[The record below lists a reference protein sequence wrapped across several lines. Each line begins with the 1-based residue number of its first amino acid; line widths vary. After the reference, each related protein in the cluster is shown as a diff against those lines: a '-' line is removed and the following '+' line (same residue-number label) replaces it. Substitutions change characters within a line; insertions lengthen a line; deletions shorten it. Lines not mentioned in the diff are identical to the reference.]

1 MKTSDR
7 PEVQR
12 FARHV
17 NPRLVA
23 ALGVLGQGRL
33 FTRAQGER
41 LEDHRGNS
49 YLDALAGA
57 GSVALGHHA
66 ERLRIRFERALEEE
80 PWGEHE
86 GPRAHELKARLA
98 ARSGLA
104 AVLLASSGAEAA
116 DAAMRLARASSDR
129 HRLLSLEGASHG
141 LSLAALSLAGDL
153 RPQRPFA
160 PLLPG
165 CQAIPFG
172 DLAALEEALDPDDV
186 AALFLEPIQVEGGLR
201 PLPPGYLAAA
211 RSLCHRH
218 GALLVLDETQTGLGR
233 CGHDFSWQAEGVKP
247 DIMLLGRAL
256 GGSYCA
262 LSAVLTSPAVL
273 ARARRRA
280 PGVAGAGPVA
290 GVNVASAVALELLDA
305 LDSALLRSVQ
315 ERGEE
320 LRRALQERLSRHPLV
335 REVRGRGLLVG
346 VELGLDTQG
355 WKLPLPA
362 SVPPPPLGHWVALE
376 LLEKGV
382 LCQPAAHRPE
392 VLRLAPPLT
401 ISAADVAVLVDRVD
415 LVMQACD
422 GASSVLSALLWRL
435 GRQAR
440 AGWTF

>member
-12 FARHV
+12 YARHV

-49 YLDALAGA
+49 YLDALAGL

-66 ERLRIRFERALEEE
+66 ERLRVRFERALEEE
-80 PWGEHE
+80 PWGEDE

-98 ARSGLA
+98 ARSGLG
-104 AVLLASSGAEAA
+104 AVLLASSGAEATDTA
-116 DAAMRLARASSDR
+116 IRLARAATGR
-129 HRLLSLEGASHG
+129 HRLLALEGAHHG
-141 LSLAALSLAGDL
+141 LSLGALSLAGEP
-153 RPQRPFA
+153 RASRPFA

-165 CQAIPFG
+165 CHTIPFA
-172 DLAALEEALDPDDV
+172 DLAALEEALASGDA

-211 RSLCHRH
+211 RDLCHRH
-218 GALLVLDETQTGLGR
+218 GALLVLDEVQTGLGR
-233 CGHDFSWQAEGVKP
+233 CGHDFAWQPEGVKP
-247 DIMLLGRAL
+247 DILLLGSAL
-256 GGSYCA
+256 GGSYGA
-262 LSAVLTSPAVL
+262 LAAVLTSPAAL
-273 ARARRRA
+273 TKARRRA
-280 PGVAGAGPVA
+280 PGLAGAGPVA

-305 LDSALLRSVQ
+305 LDGALLRSVR

-320 LRRALQERLSRHPLV
+320 LKRGLQERLGGHPLV

-346 VELGLDTQG
+346 VELGLDTRS

-362 SVPPPPLGHWVALE
+362 SVPPPPLGHWVALK
-376 LLEKGV
+376 LLEEGV
-382 LCQPAAHRPE
+382 LCQPALHRPD

-401 ISAADVAVLVDRVD
+401 ISGADTAVLVDRVGR
-415 LVMQACD
+415 VMQACD

-440 AGWTF
+440 SGWTF